1 MTLGGR
7 GGRAATVTR
16 PRRRTWLVPA
26 ALLAALT
33 VAAPAHADATL
44 DGVHVRTDA
53 RTTQVVTVAHTR
65 GWHARV
71 TSWARTPGGPWEV
84 RRRAVDGRT
93 GYGGLVRAATRV
105 QGTGSTPLGTFR
117 LPWFFGTQARS
128 ELWRLPYRKIR
139 PGDYWV
145 QDNASA
151 YYNRFRNRA
160 QGGFRWWL
168 PTSDVNSSERLT
180 DFRQQY
186 EYAVVT
192 SFNHEQVRHRGAGIF
207 LHVNGR
213 GATAGCVSAPR
224 WFLRYLVRVLD
235 PDRRPVVAIGR
246 SSVP

>member
-1 MTLGGR
+1 M
-7 GGRAATVTR
+7 
-16 PRRRTWLVPA
+16 
-26 ALLAALT
+26 
-33 VAAPAHADATL
+33 
-44 DGVHVRTDA
+44 
-53 RTTQVVTVAHTR
+53 
-65 GWHARV
+65 
-71 TSWARTPGGPWEV
+71 
-84 RRRAVDGRT
+84 
-93 GYGGLVRAATRV
+93 
-105 QGTGSTPLGTFR
+105 
-117 LPWFFGTQARS
+117 
-128 ELWRLPYRKIR
+128 
-139 PGDYWV
+139 

-168 PTSDVNSSERLT
+168 PTSDVDSSERLT

-207 LHVNGR
+207 LHVDGR

-224 WFLRYLVRVLD
+224 WFPRYLVRVLD